1 MALIP
6 WEDHRT
12 SISPDEYEKEVAALL
27 QALGRDLPGFQV
39 QHLET
44 VSTPDGSYKID
55 VTARFSQLGVD
66 FLILVECKD
75 HARPVERKDVQVLA
89 DKLRAASAQKGI
101 LFSTNGFQKGAIEY
115 AKARRIALVR
125 LIEGEL
131 MYETCAL
138 RLPGAPRPKP
148 PPWANIP
155 KYLGVMTSLGPEGG
169 WTQSVVEPRRTE
181 PLSEFVV
188 GRSDID
194 ASRPP

>member
-1 MALIP
+1 MVLIP

-12 SISPDEYEKEVAALL
+12 SITPDEYEKEVAALL
-27 QALGRDLPGFQV
+27 QALARDLPGFQV

-89 DKLRAASAQKGI
+89 DKLRAASAQKGM

-131 MYETCAL
+131 TYQTRAV
-138 RLPGAPRPKP
+138 RLAGAPRPKP
-148 PPWANIP
+148 PPWADIP
-155 KYLGVMTSLGPEGG
+155 KYLCVMIRLGHDGG

-181 PLSEFVV
+181 PLRDFVV
-188 GRSDID
+188 GRPDID
-194 ASRPP
+194 ASTPS